1 MAKKAANGTGSIRQ
15 RPDGRWEAR
24 YIVGINP
31 GTGAYIRKSVYGKTQ
46 REVRQKL
53 TQAAAELDSG
63 TYLEPVKMT
72 VGKWLDTWEREY
84 LQDVSPS
91 TRQTYKN
98 QIRLHI
104 KPAFGAVQL
113 EALSAPM
120 VQQFYNRLAET
131 KAPKTIKLIHSILH
145 KALDKAVSL
154 GYIRTNPTE
163 GSSRPK
169 VIQKQVHPLDDDAAG
184 SFLAAIRGH
193 RFQTLYT
200 VALFTGMREGELL
213 GLLWDSVDFA
223 AGTIHICTQLQKGQL
238 TPPKGGKSRTI
249 TPAPHVMEL
258 LKQHRATQAAAQ
270 LRAGEFWEDTGLVF
284 TNERGGSLFRQT
296 VCKEYKRIMAS
307 IGRPEARFHD
317 LRHSYAVAAIRSGD
331 DIKTIQENLG
341 HASATITLDIYAHVT
356 EQMKQDSAARM
367 EQYIKRVSTQ

>member
-1 MAKKAANGTGSIRQ
+1 MAKKAANGAGSIRQ

-24 YIVGINP
+24 YITGINP

-53 TQAAAELDSG
+53 TQAAAEIDSG

-91 TRQTYKN
+91 TRRTYQN

-104 KPAFGAVQL
+104 KPAFGAVQM

-120 VQQFYNRLAET
+120 VQQLYNRLAET
-131 KAPKTIKLIHSILH
+131 MAPKSIKLIHSILH
-145 KALDKAVSL
+145 KAFSKAVSL

-169 VIQKQVHPLDDDAAG
+169 VTQKHIEPLDDDAAG
-184 SFLAAIRGH
+184 RFLTAIQGH
-193 RFQTLYT
+193 RFQTLYA
-200 VALFTGMREGELL
+200 VALFTGMREGEVL
-213 GLLWDSVDFA
+213 GLLWDSIDFST
-223 AGTIHICTQLQKGQL
+223 GTIHICTQLQNGQF
-238 TPPKGGKSRTI
+238 TPPKGGKSRRI

-258 LKQHRATQAAAQ
+258 LKQHRAAQAAAQ
-270 LRAGEFWEDTGLVF
+270 LRAGEFWESSGLVF
-284 TNERGGSLFRQT
+284 TNERGGALTRVT
-296 VCKEYKRIMAS
+296 VCKEYKQIMAS
-307 IGRPEARFHD
+307 IGRPQARFHD

-331 DIKTIQENLG
+331 DIKTVQENLG

-356 EQMKQDSAARM
+356 AQMKQDSAARM
-367 EQYIKRVSTQ
+367 EQYIKRVSTR

>member
-1 MAKKAANGTGSIRQ
+1 MARKAANGAGSIRQ

-53 TQAAAELDSG
+53 TQATAELDTG

-72 VGKWLDTWEREY
+72 VGAWLDAWEREY
-84 LQDVSPS
+84 LRDMSAN
-91 TRQTYKN
+91 TRKTYQN

-113 EALSAPM
+113 ETLSAPM
-120 VQQFYNRLAET
+120 VQQFYNCLAET
-131 KAPKTIKLIHSILH
+131 KAPKSIKLIHSILH
-145 KALDKAVSL
+145 KALAKAVSL

-169 VIQKQVHPLDDDAAG
+169 VTQKPVEPLDDDAAAR
-184 SFLAAIRGH
+184 FLAAIRGS
-193 RFQTLYT
+193 RFQVLYT

-213 GLLWDSVDFA
+213 GLLWDSVNFT
-223 AGTIHICTQLQKGQL
+223 AGTIHICTQLQGGQL
-238 TPPKGGKSRTI
+238 TTPKGGKSRRI
-249 TPAPHVMEL
+249 TPAPQVMEL
-258 LKQHRATQAAAQ
+258 LKQHRATQAATQ

-284 TNERGGSLFRQT
+284 TTERGIHLSRAT
-296 VCKEYKRIMAS
+296 VCGEYKRIMAS

-331 DIKTIQENLG
+331 DIKTVQENLG

-356 EQMKQDSAARM
+356 EQMKQDSATRM
-367 EQYIKRVSTQ
+367 EQHIKRVSGK